1 MSHQLYILKDEN
13 DRLRQMALNFEDI
26 EKMKQE
32 NKELRLELQ

>member
-26 EKMKQE
+26 EKMK
-32 NKELRLELQ
+32 